1 MLGRYSQCFGI
12 ASVRAIPAPKVAN
25 CCMTDPQDQ
34 HTNVNAPGIPELCVV
49 IPVLNERD
57 NIAPMVAR
65 LEQALADIHW
75 EVMFVDDN
83 STDGTRGA
91 IARAAAT
98 DARVRLVHRVGRRGL
113 ASAFIEGAQA
123 SLAPLIAAI
132 DGDLQHDETLLPA
145 MLDLL
150 RADAADIVVGSRMVE
165 GGGMGDF
172 AATRVGMSRF
182 ATALAR
188 PVLRTTVA
196 DPMSGFFMLHR
207 RTFER
212 AAPRLSAMGF
222 KILVDI
228 IASLPTPPRVRE
240 LPYRFRSRQHGES
253 KLDAGVVRDFILLI
267 IDKLVGHLVPV
278 RFLVFAAV
286 GAVGIAAHLLVLR
299 VGLTT
304 LAWDFPTAQAAAT
317 GVAIVGNF
325 FLNNMFTFA
334 DRRLRGWRTATG
346 LATFAAISAVGAAAN
361 LSISGLLF
369 GSAHSSWVLAGIAGA
384 AMSLVWNY
392 AVSSVLTWRR

>member
-1 MLGRYSQCFGI
+1 
-12 ASVRAIPAPKVAN
+12 
-25 CCMTDPQDQ
+25 
-34 HTNVNAPGIPELCVV
+34 
-49 IPVLNERD
+49 
-57 NIAPMVAR
+57 
-65 LEQALADIHW
+65 
-75 EVMFVDDN
+75 
-83 STDGTRGA
+83 
-91 IARAAAT
+91 
-98 DARVRLVHRVGRRGL
+98 L

-123 SLAPLIAAI
+123 SLAPVIAAI

-145 MLDLL
+145 MLAVL
-150 RADAADIVVGSRMVE
+150 RADGADIVVGSRMVD

-188 PVLRTTVA
+188 PVLRTDVA

-207 RTFER
+207 TTFER

-240 LPYRFRSRQHGES
+240 LPYRFRTRQHGES

-267 IDKLVGHLVPV
+267 VDKLVGQWVPV

-286 GAVGIAAHLLVLR
+286 GAVGIAAHLLVLSL
-299 VGLTT
+299 GLAW
-304 LAWDFPTAQAAAT
+304 LGWDFPTAQLAAT
-317 GVAIVGNF
+317 AVAIVGNF
-325 FLNNMFTFA
+325 FLNNAFTFA
-334 DRRLRGWRTATG
+334 DRRLRGWRVATG

-369 GSAHSSWVLAGIAGA
+369 GAAHASWVLAGVAGA

-392 AVSSVLTWRR
+392 AVSSVLTWRG